1 VAGSRFSPL
10 LSILVSLAASFA
22 GAGCSELDRYR
33 ECHKLADT
41 VNPALVEIERL
52 AQRSQP
58 PSQKSY
64 SQLAERY
71 RQLKVSVKK
80 LALKDD
86 DLDPAVDSYVSML
99 TLAEKQL
106 RQSASAMATNKE
118 QLDDAELLRRHLL
131 AMSAVL
137 AQQQSSQG
145 RLRGL
150 CKP

>member
-1 VAGSRFSPL
+1 MAGSRFSL
-10 LSILVSLAASFA
+10 RSSILVSLAAFF
-22 GAGCSELDRYR
+22 GGVGCSELERYR
-33 ECHKLADT
+33 ECHRLADT
-41 VNPALVEIERL
+41 INPALVEIERL

-58 PSQKSY
+58 PSPKNY
-64 SQLAERY
+64 SQLADRY

-80 LALKDD
+80 LALKDEN
-86 DLDPAVDSYVSML
+86 LDPAVDSYVSML

-118 QLDDAELLRRHLL
+118 QLDDAELLRRHQL

-150 CKP
+150 CRP